1 MSGVGLD
8 SGVNLPNLAVRGSA
22 GFFLQKPTDY
32 AINQG
37 FKPDESKN
45 VKTFQFS
52 HDGNKLAWSNL
63 NTVQISTL
71 KQGVWTVSCTLDQPK
86 VSALAWS
93 PCSTHLATWELYA
106 SINGQELKPNLNI
119 WNGETGE
126 KLRTLYQKKFKNWCP
141 VWNKDESL
149 CSRMVNNEIQFYV
162 NNDFSKVAEKLHI
175 DKVSEFGMSTN
186 PRKNERD
193 KTHVVVY
200 TPGAKGG
207 PGACKLFGYPD
218 FGENHALAHKT
229 FFQADSV
236 DMKWNQQGTCCL
248 LLIQADVDKSNNSYY
263 GNQQLHGINTKG
275 DTFMISMSK
284 AGPIYHAAW
293 NPTGKQFAVVYGAM
307 PSKASLFNE
316 KGDQLFDFGTDHKN
330 MALYNQQGNI
340 LMIAG
345 FGNLRGKIDMWNM
358 SGAKPDHISSFEAP
372 DQTDVKWCPDG
383 KHFVTSTCAPRL
395 RLDNGYK
402 IWHYTGTL
410 MHERKIG
417 PPHGPQE
424 ELWEVDWQVRPV
436 GMFPSFAVSKQPV
449 QGLQTVQAAPKQAYR
464 PPQARGTGSKTFK
477 LSEYAIEDQCAVID
491 KKNGVRNI
499 PGMPPGGMATKNI
512 PGMPPGG
519 MRTRNIPG
527 LPPADMAPKSRN
539 IPGLAP
545 EEPTSKVAMKN
556 KRRRENARNRKDN
569 EESAVPN
576 GGGGGGGT
584 KDDDKQQQ
592 QSKGSEYQGAEGIL
606 SDAKIESKKRKINEK
621 LHSIKALKQK
631 LAEGKVLEKN
641 QMEKIANEKQL
652 MQDLE
657 KLSIRQ

>member
-8 SGVNLPNLAVRGSA
+8 SGVDLPNLAVRGSA
-22 GFFLQKPTDY
+22 GFSLQRPTDY
-32 AINQG
+32 ALNQG

-63 NTVQISTL
+63 STVQISVL
-71 KQGVWTVSCTLDQPK
+71 NQGVWTVTCTLDQPK

-126 KLRTLYQKKFKNWCP
+126 KIRTLYQKKFKGWCP
-141 VWNKDESL
+141 MWNKDESL
-149 CSRMVNNEIQFYV
+149 CSRMVNNEIQFYLD
-162 NNDFSKVAEKLHI
+162 NDFSKVAEKLHFN
-175 DKVSEFGMSTN
+175 KVSEFGMSTN
-186 PRKNERD
+186 PRKSDRD

-200 TPGAKGG
+200 APGAKGG
-207 PGACKLFGYPD
+207 PGVCKLFVYPD
-218 FGENHALAHKT
+218 FGENHVIAQKS

-236 DMKWNQQGTCCL
+236 DMKWNHQGTCCL

-293 NPTGKQFAVVYGAM
+293 SPSGKQFAVVYGAM

-383 KHFVTSTCAPRL
+383 KLFVTSTCAPRL

-410 MHERKIG
+410 MYERKIG

-424 ELWEVDWQVRPV
+424 ELWEVDWQTRPDR
-436 GMFPSFAVSKQPV
+436 MFPSFPVSKQPV

-477 LSEYAIEDQCAVID
+477 LSEYVIEEQCAVID
-491 KKNGVRNI
+491 KKNGVKVI
-499 PGMPPGGMATKNI
+499 PGMPTRS
-512 PGMPPGG
+512 
-519 MRTRNIPG
+519 RT
-527 LPPADMAPKSRN
+527 

-545 EEPTSKVAMKN
+545 EEEPTSKAALKN

-569 EESAVPN
+569 EEAAVAN
-576 GGGGGGGT
+576 GGGSGGGGARE
-584 KDDDKQQQ
+584 DDLQQQ
-592 QSKGSEYQGAEGIL
+592 PKVSEYQGAAGLLFDPKVE
-606 SDAKIESKKRKINEK
+606 KKKRKINEK
-621 LHSIKALKQK
+621 LHSIKSLKQQ

-641 QMEKIANEKQL
+641 QMEKISNEKEL
-652 MQDLE
+652 MQELE
-657 KLSIRQ
+657 KLSIRK

>member
-8 SGVNLPNLAVRGSA
+8 SGVQLPNLAVRGSA
-22 GFFLQKPTDY
+22 GLSLHTPKDY
-32 AINQG
+32 ALNQG

-63 NTVQISTL
+63 NTVQISVL
-71 KQGVWTVSCTLDQPK
+71 NKGVWTVSCTLDQPK
-86 VSALAWS
+86 VAALAWS
-93 PCSTHLATWELYA
+93 PCSTHLVTWELYA

-119 WNGETGE
+119 WNGVTGE
-126 KLRTLYQKKFKNWCP
+126 KLRTLYQKKFQGWCP
-141 VWNKDESL
+141 VWTRDQSL

-162 NNDFSKVAEKLHI
+162 DSDFSEVAQKLHFN
-175 DKVSEFGMSTN
+175 KVTEFGMSTN
-186 PRKNERD
+186 PRKSEGD

-200 TPGAKGG
+200 APGAKGS
-207 PGACKLFGYPD
+207 PGFCKLFMYPN
-218 FGENHALAHKT
+218 FGENEALAHKS

-293 NPTGKQFAVVYGAM
+293 SPSGKQFSVVYGAM

-358 SGAKPDHISSFEAP
+358 SGAKPEHICAFEAP

-383 KHFVTSTCAPRL
+383 KHFATSTCAPRL
-395 RLDNGYK
+395 RTENGFK
-402 IWHYTGTL
+402 IWHYTGSL
-410 MHERKIG
+410 MYEKKIG

-424 ELWEVDWQVRPV
+424 ELWEVDWQIRPV
-436 GMFPSFAVSKQPV
+436 EMFPSFAVSKQPV
-449 QGLQTVQAAPKQAYR
+449 QGAIQARQEAPKQAYR
-464 PPQARGTGSKTFK
+464 PPQARGTASKTFK
-477 LSEYAIEDQCAVID
+477 LSEYVIEKQCDVID
-491 KKNGVRNI
+491 KKNGI
-499 PGMPPGGMATKNI
+499 PALGG
-512 PGMPPGG
+512 GQQE
-519 MRTRNIPG
+519 
-527 LPPADMAPKSRN
+527 D
-539 IPGLAP
+539 
-545 EEPTSKVAMKN
+545 PTSKAALKN
-556 KRRRENARNRKDN
+556 KRRRENAKKRKDEE
-569 EESAVPN
+569 EESPAAN
-576 GGGGGGGT
+576 GGAPQNDT
-584 KDDDKQQQ
+584 SKQQY
-592 QSKGSEYQGAEGIL
+592 SGNKGNDYQGAEGL
-606 SDAKIESKKRKINEK
+606 LFDPKVEKKKKKINEK
-621 LHSIKALKQK
+621 LFSIKTLKQQ
-631 LAEGKVLEKN
+631 LAEGKELEKN
-641 QMEKIANEKQL
+641 QLDKISKEKELMEELKE
-652 MQDLE
+652 
-657 KLSIRQ
+657 LSIRK

>member
-22 GFFLQKPTDY
+22 GFSLQRPTDY
-32 AINQG
+32 ALNQG

-63 NTVQISTL
+63 STIQIAGL
-71 KQGVWTVSCTLDQPK
+71 NKGVWTVSCTLDQPK

-126 KLRTLYQKKFKNWCP
+126 KIRTLYQKQFQGWCP
-141 VWNKDESL
+141 MWNKDESL

-162 NNDFSKVAEKLHI
+162 NNDFSKVAEKLPFK
-175 DKVSEFGMSTN
+175 KVAGFSMSTN
-186 PRKNERD
+186 PRKSERD
-193 KTHVVVY
+193 KTHVVIFV
-200 TPGAKGG
+200 PGAKTG
-207 PGACKLFGYPD
+207 PSVCKLFVYPD
-218 FGENHALAHKT
+218 FGENHAIAHKS

-236 DMKWNQQGTCCL
+236 DMKWNQQGSCCL

-263 GNQQLHGINTKG
+263 GNQQLHGINIKG

-293 NPTGKQFAVVYGAM
+293 SPQGKQFAVVYGAM

-424 ELWEVDWQVRPV
+424 ELWEVDWQTRSD
-436 GMFPSFAVSKQPV
+436 GMFPSFPVSKKPV
-449 QGLQTVQAAPKQAYR
+449 QGLQIVQAAPKQAYR
-464 PPQARGTGSKTFK
+464 PPQARGAGSKTFK
-477 LSEYAIEDQCAVID
+477 LSEYVHEEQCAVID
-491 KKNGVRNI
+491 KKNGVKSI
-499 PGMPPGGMATKNI
+499 PGLSLPRTI
-512 PGMPPGG
+512 PGLPPSAAVPT
-519 MRTRNIPG
+519 RTRNIPG
-527 LPPADMAPKSRN
+527 LPPQPE
-539 IPGLAP
+539 
-545 EEPTSKVAMKN
+545 EEPTSKAALKN
-556 KRRRENARNRKDN
+556 KRRRENARNRKEN
-569 EESAVPN
+569 EEAAAAN
-576 GGGGGGGT
+576 GGGGGSANGGGA
-584 KDDDKQQQ
+584 KEDDKQHQP
-592 QSKGSEYQGAEGIL
+592 KVSEYQGAAGL
-606 SDAKIESKKRKINEK
+606 LVDPKIEKKIRKINEK
-621 LHSIKALKQK
+621 LHSIKNLKQQ
-631 LAEGKVLEKN
+631 LSEGKVLEKN
-641 QMEKIANEKQL
+641 QMDKISNEKEL
-652 MQDLE
+652 MEELK
-657 KLSIRQ
+657 KLSIKK